1 MEERYRGLQRI
12 GTTFKAMAWL
22 VLILLG
28 GGVTGMILLG
38 GGDPKT
44 GGRLAAWLSFGAGL
58 FYFLFFYAVA
68 EVLRLLMDI
77 ERNTRKP

>member
-12 GTTFKAMAWL
+12 VTTFKVVAWL
-22 VLILLG
+22 VLVLLG
-28 GGVTGMILLG
+28 GGVTVMMLVG

-44 GGRLAAWLSFGAGL
+44 GGRLAAFLSFGAGL
-58 FYFLFFYAVA
+58 FYFLFFYAIA

-77 ERNTRKP
+77 ERNTRKS